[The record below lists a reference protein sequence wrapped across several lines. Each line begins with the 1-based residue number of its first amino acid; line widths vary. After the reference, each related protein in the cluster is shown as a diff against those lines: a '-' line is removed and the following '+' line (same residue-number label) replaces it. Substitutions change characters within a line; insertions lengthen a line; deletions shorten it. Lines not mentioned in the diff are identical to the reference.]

1 MSGTAL
7 AVLGTGSDVG
17 KSVLTAAFCRIFAN
31 RGVDVAP
38 YKAQNMSNNA
48 FVTALGGEIGRAQLV
63 QAVAARKVPHT
74 DHNPVLLKPNTE
86 LGSQVVI
93 HGQVVGD
100 LSARGWWK
108 EMGRLQTEAYVALDR
123 LIARHELVVMEGAGS
138 CAEVNLRPR
147 DYVNFEA
154 AHHVGAPVVLV
165 ADIDRGGV
173 FGQVVGTL
181 ACLDE
186 RDRAAVA
193 GVVINRFRG
202 DVSLF
207 QDGVGWLEEKT
218 GVPVLGVVP
227 WFRGF
232 RVEDED
238 AVPLDAMRDPS
249 GAADPSKVRVA
260 VLRLPHI
267 SNFTD
272 LQPLSERGDVE
283 LHWLTRARDLSGYDL
298 LVLPGSKNV
307 RRDLA
312 WVRAEWGSRI
322 AAFSGTVLG
331 LCGGFQMLGESIADP
346 HGVEGPTGTTDGLG
360 LLELS
365 TTLAAEKT
373 LSQVSGD
380 WDGVEVRGYEIHMG
394 VTEGA
399 DWPVHRQGRVL
410 GSYVH
415 GLLDL
420 PQACNRVLA
429 AARPDVELEAGTSM
443 DAAREDALE
452 RLAEHVAAVV
462 DVERLAGIAGLQVLA
477 PIGRTRRPLRTHP

>member
-1 MSGTAL
+1 MTKTAL

-31 RGVDVAP
+31 QGVDVAP

-63 QAVAARKVPHT
+63 QAVAARKLPHT

-100 LSARGWWK
+100 LSAKGWWK
-108 EMGRLQTEAYVALDR
+108 EMGRLQREAYVALDR
-123 LIARHELVVMEGAGS
+123 LLAAHELVVMEGAGS
-138 CAEVNLRPR
+138 CAEVNLRSR

-154 AHHVGAPVVLV
+154 AHHAKAPVVLV
-165 ADIDRGGV
+165 ADINRGGV

-202 DVSLF
+202 DASLF
-207 QDGVGWLEEKT
+207 DDGVTWLEDRT

-238 AVPLDAMRDPS
+238 AVPLEAVRDPS
-249 GAADPSKVRVA
+249 RPADPEKVRVA
-260 VLRLPHI
+260 VLRTPHI

-272 LQPLSERGDVE
+272 VQTLSERGDVE
-283 LHWLTRARDLSGYDL
+283 LHWLTRARDLTAYDL

-312 WVRAEWGSRI
+312 WVQSEFGEAI
-322 AAFSGTVLG
+322 AAFRGTILG
-331 LCGGFQMLGESIADP
+331 LCGGFQMLGRSIADP
-346 HGVEGPTGTTDGLG
+346 HGVEGEIGVSQGLG
-360 LLELS
+360 LLDLETVLAANK
-365 TTLAAEKT
+365 TLA
-373 LSQVSGD
+373 QVEGD
-380 WDGVEVRGYEIHMG
+380 WDGTPVRGYEIHMG
-394 VTEGA
+394 VTDGA
-399 DWPVHRQGRVL
+399 AWPVHVEGRIL

-420 PQACNRVLA
+420 PEACNRVLA
-429 AARPDVELEAGTSM
+429 TARPDVTLEAGTSM
-443 DAAREDALE
+443 DAARDEALD
-452 RLAEHVAAVV
+452 RLAAHVASAV
-462 DVERLAGIAGLQVLA
+462 DVPKLAKILGL
-477 PIGRTRRPLRTHP
+477 P

>member
-1 MSGTAL
+1 MSAL
-7 AVLGTGSDVG
+7 AVLGCGSDVG
-17 KSVLTAAFCRIFAN
+17 KSVIAAAFCRIFAD
-31 RGVDVAP
+31 RGVNVAP

-108 EMGRLQTEAYVALDR
+108 ETGRLQAEAYTALDR
-123 LIARHELVVMEGAGS
+123 LMAGHELVVMEGAGS

-154 AHHVGAPVVLV
+154 AHHADAGVVLV

-181 ACLDE
+181 ACLDA
-186 RDRAAVA
+186 RDRARVR
-193 GVVINRFRG
+193 GVVVNRFRG
-202 DVSLF
+202 DASLF
-207 QDGVGWLEEKT
+207 TEGVTWLEERT
-218 GVPVLGVVP
+218 GLPVLGVVP
-227 WFRGF
+227 YFRGF

-238 AVPLDAMRDPS
+238 AVPLDAIRDPA
-249 GAADPSKVRVA
+249 GGADPSKVRVA

-272 LQPLSERGDVE
+272 LQPLSTRGDVE

-307 RRDLA
+307 RADLA
-312 WVRAEWGSRI
+312 WVNEVWAERI
-322 AAFSGTVLG
+322 SAFSGVVLG
-331 LCGGFQMLGESIADP
+331 LCGGFQMLGEQVEDP
-346 HGVEGPTGTTDGLG
+346 HGVEGSPGSTPGLG
-360 LLELS
+360 LLALS

-373 LSQVSGD
+373 LAQVAGR
-380 WDGVEVRGYEIHMG
+380 WDGVPIAGYEIHMG
-394 VTEGA
+394 VTQGA
-399 DWPVHRQGRVL
+399 DWPVHRRGNVV

-415 GLLDL
+415 GLLDQ
-420 PQACNRVLA
+420 PEACARVLEM
-429 AARPDVELEAGTSM
+429 ARPDVQLEAGVSM
-443 DAAREDALE
+443 DAAREDAIT
-452 RLAEHVAAVV
+452 RLAAHVAEHV
-462 DVERLAGIAGLQVLA
+462 DVEKLAAIAGVS
-477 PIGRTRRPLRTHP
+477 RSRRSDDHPS